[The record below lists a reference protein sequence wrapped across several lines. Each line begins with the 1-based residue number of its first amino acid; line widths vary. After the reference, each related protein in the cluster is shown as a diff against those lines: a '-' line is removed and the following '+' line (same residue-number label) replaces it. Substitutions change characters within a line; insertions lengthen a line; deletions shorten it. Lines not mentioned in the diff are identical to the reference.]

1 MSDIIVTGII
11 GLLTTALSSL
21 VTWILT
27 KRKYNAEV
35 ASIDIQNMSAS
46 LDFYKKLAD
55 DEKKRLDDVSLRNEE
70 LSEEVKEL
78 RKQVFALMN
87 SVCYNLECAIRR
99 NYMMPQNIDKPDNK
113 Q

>member
-70 LSEEVKEL
+70 LSEEIKEL

-87 SVCYNLECAIRR
+87 SVC
-99 NYMMPQNIDKPDNK
+99 
-113 Q
+113 